1 MEKRLSNEIDSS
13 SDDDLP
19 AETRVSELTRQF
31 ESGVGKAVESDALE
45 RWGEEKQGATH

>member
-19 AETRVSELTRQF
+19 TESRVSELTRQF